1 VSVSLF
7 SPSWHRVAELKPR
20 LRSHVVINRHIYR
33 GAVWY
38 VVQDD
43 ATGRYHRFTPQAY
56 CLIGLMDGYRT
67 LDDLWHSAG
76 EQLGDDM
83 PSQDEVI
90 QLLSQLYRVDVI
102 QTDVIPD
109 IGELNKRRRKGKP
122 NHLLAAIKS
131 PMAVK
136 LPLIDPE
143 PFLSRTAGL
152 SRWIFN
158 PITGLVWLFCVGWAL
173 TQAAYHWPQLTENL
187 SDRVLAVE
195 NLFLIWLVYPI
206 VKLIHEFGHA
216 YAVKRWGGEVH
227 EMGVMFLIFMPI
239 PYVDASASAAFHSKY
254 QRMLVAAAGIL
265 VEAFIAAVAMWVWVS
280 VEPGIVR
287 SIAFNTLL
295 ISGVSTLLFNGNPLL
310 RFDAYYT
317 LSDYL
322 EIPNL
327 ASRGTRQVTY
337 LFKRYLLDFGDS
349 AISPAYSKG
358 ESYWLFFYSVISF
371 IYRVFITFTIVLF
384 VASQLFFIGIF
395 LAFLSLYNM
404 FGKPTYGVIKF
415 LIMDRSV
422 RQKRARVMLSVSALV
437 AIVALLLFVIPIPKM
452 TVVHGVVSAPYES
465 RVLAGSSGFL
475 SKLVVTPGSIVKAGD
490 TLIISQN
497 ESLDTKVDQY
507 IGRLKE
513 LLVRYQTA
521 LADSRQ
527 SEASILAEE
536 ITQARAELARSVE
549 DQKELTVVSPSDG
562 RYQLALPV
570 DPEGRFIPRGTLLGY
585 VLQPGEYNVKAAV
598 GQDDIQSVRSDVQAV
613 SVRIAEGVDKTI
625 QATLIS
631 TVPSAQ
637 KGLPSVAL
645 SVEGGGLF
653 ALDPEKQEKVEAF
666 ETVFLIDLH
675 LESSAAYRVGERAYV
690 RFEHSPEPVGYRIY
704 RSLRRVLLRE
714 LEY

>member
-1 VSVSLF
+1 MSVSLF

-20 LRSHVVINRHIYR
+20 LRSHVVLNRHIYR

-38 VVQDD
+38 VIQDD

-56 CLIGLMDGYRT
+56 CLIGLMNGRRT

-109 IGELNKRRRKGKP
+109 IGELNKRRRKEKQ
-122 NHLLAAIKS
+122 NRLLAAIKS
-131 PMAVK
+131 PLAVK
-136 LPLIDPE
+136 IPLIDPE
-143 PFLSRTAGL
+143 PFLSRTAGI

-158 PITGLVWLFCVGWAL
+158 PLTGFIWLFSIGWAL
-173 TQAAYHWPQLTENL
+173 TQAVYHWPELTENL

-195 NLFLIWLVYPI
+195 NLFLIWLVYPV

-265 VEAFIAAVAMWVWVS
+265 VEAFIAAMAMWVWVS
-280 VEPGIVR
+280 VEPGVVR
-287 SIAFNTLL
+287 SMAFNTLL

-310 RFDAYYT
+310 RFDAYYV
-317 LSDYL
+317 LSDFL

-327 ASRGTRQVTY
+327 ASRGTRQITY
-337 LFKRYLLDFGDS
+337 LCKKYLFGFGDVANS
-349 AISPAYSKG
+349 AAYSKG
-358 ESYWLFFYSVISF
+358 EANWLVFYAIASF

-384 VASQLFFIGIF
+384 VASELFFVGII
-395 LAFLSLYNM
+395 LAVLSLYNM
-404 FGKPTYGVIKF
+404 FGKPTLGVIKF
-415 LIMDRSV
+415 LAMDRTVKKNRS
-422 RQKRARVMLSVSALV
+422 RVFLSISSLV
-437 AIVALLLFVIPIPKM
+437 ILLWLIFFIIPLPKM
-452 TVVHGVVSAPYES
+452 TVAHGVVWAPDES
-465 RVLAGSSGFL
+465 QVLAGSSGFL
-475 SKLVVTPGSIVKAGD
+475 QQLVVTPGAMVKVGD
-490 TLIISQN
+490 TLLISN
-497 ESLDTKVDQY
+497 NDELDAKVAEY
-507 IGRLKE
+507 VGRLKE

-521 LADSRQ
+521 VADLRQ
-527 SEASILAEE
+527 SEVSILAEE
-536 ITQARAELARSVE
+536 IAQARAELKRSLE
-549 DQKELTVVSPSDG
+549 EQRELVVKSPANG

-585 VLQPGEYNVKAAV
+585 VLQPGEYRVRAAV
-598 GQDDIQSVRSDVQAV
+598 SQDDIPSVRSDVQTV
-613 SVRIAEGVDKTI
+613 TVRIAEQIDHDI
-625 QATLIS
+625 QAQLAS
-631 TVPSAQ
+631 EVPGAQ
-637 KGLPSVAL
+637 KTLPSPAL

-653 ALDPEKQEKVEAF
+653 ALDPTNKEQPEAF
-666 ETVFLIDLH
+666 ETVFLVDLQ
-675 LESSAAYRVGERAYV
+675 LAGSAAYRVGERAYV
-690 RFEHSPEPVGYRIY
+690 RFEHTPEPIGYRIY
-704 RSLRRVLLRE
+704 RDLRRILLRE
-714 LEY
+714 LDY